1 MKMANAAFMVVDGEE
16 LQCGG
21 FDNEGDVCGKR
32 IARSSNQ
39 KIEAR

>member
-1 MKMANAAFMVVDGEE
+1 MANAAFMAVDEEE
-16 LQCGG
+16 LQFGG
-21 FDNEGDVCGKR
+21 FDSEGDVCGKR